1 MEIIWVTNK
10 FIEVN
15 ADLEEED
22 IVNRNEFYK

>member
-15 ADLEEED
+15 ANLEEED
-22 IVNRNEFYK
+22 IANRNEFYK